1 MSKKKPCELKGTA
14 GAIAAIP
21 YREPQQADNHCLE
34 GSWDLHTH
42 STFSDGEYTVDE
54 LIEQARACELARLA
68 ITDHDSVSQ
77 LSFIRD
83 RARALDFPVLAG

>member
-54 LIEQARACELARLA
+54 LI
-68 ITDHDSVSQ
+68 
-77 LSFIRD
+77 
-83 RARALDFPVLAG
+83 